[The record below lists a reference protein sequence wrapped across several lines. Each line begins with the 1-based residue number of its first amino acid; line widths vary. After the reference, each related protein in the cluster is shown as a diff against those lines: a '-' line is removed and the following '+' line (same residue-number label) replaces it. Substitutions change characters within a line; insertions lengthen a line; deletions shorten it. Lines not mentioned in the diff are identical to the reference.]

1 MTSTSSPSLLSF
13 LPSHPYSTPT
23 LQCNFFLSCCVR
35 FSLPT
40 SYALSLCGPLNTK
53 AKDKVASICLL
64 LHIPEFFPPAEI
76 FDTKRP
82 QERKRLFFF
91 YFLFFYQKR
100 QTQTK
105 RNTAHTASTLGK
117 TDRRSF
123 LKHIVAYSNSPGS
136 SSSSSFGDRPARSH
150 HRRRSSTSNIA
161 INGPPPSTQ
170 LLNVT
175 GLGIHSRHPT
185 LLSPIPGKLSIMTCL
200 FLRRVS
206 LLEVQLARAAFPFVT
221 YCTHPLAH
229 CNALVA
235 SYSQYAGS
243 PTEGTC
249 QPQYFL
255 S

>member
-1 MTSTSSPSLLSF
+1 M
-13 LPSHPYSTPT
+13 
-23 LQCNFFLSCCVR
+23 R

-40 SYALSLCGPLNTK
+40 LYALSLCGLLNTK

-82 QERKRLFFF
+82 QERKRLFL
-91 YFLFFYQKR
+91 FLFFIFYQKR

-136 SSSSSFGDRPARSH
+136 SSSSSFGDRPTRSH
-150 HRRRSSTSNIA
+150 HRRRSSTSNLA

-185 LLSPIPGKLSIMTCL
+185 LLSPIPGKLSIMSCL

-206 LLEVQLARAAFPFVT
+206 LLEVQVARAAFPFAT

-229 CNALVA
+229 MQCSCRFVFPICGFSNRRHMSAAVFFVM
-235 SYSQYAGS
+235 S
-243 PTEGTC
+243 
-249 QPQYFL
+249 
-255 S
+255 